1 MTRERDIRS
10 LLAKVRRIHIQSRK
24 AVEEFAAGQYQS
36 AFKGEG
42 IEFKEVR
49 DYQSGDEVRSIDW
62 NVTARTGR
70 LHVKTFAE
78 ERERH
83 ILLLVDGSASTAFGS
98 MEDTKSDCVAELCA
112 LLTFAAISTN
122 DRVGLILFSNRVE
135 SHIRPRKGM
144 QHGLRI
150 LRELLAFRPEGRGTN
165 LASALQYLLRTR
177 RKRTVV
183 FLVSDF
189 LDEGFEDEIGP
200 VAARHDLVA
209 LKVADPRERGLGG
222 GGIIRLRDLE
232 TGKRVEVDL
241 SRRAFKE
248 RFAQEARS
256 RSEALRKTMTAH
268 GVDLLEVEPGESLI
282 RVLRSFFLKRMIRRS
297 RR

>member
-1 MTRERDIRS
+1 M
-10 LLAKVRRIHIQSRK
+10 
-24 AVEEFAAGQYQS
+24 
-36 AFKGEG
+36 
-42 IEFKEVR
+42 
-49 DYQSGDEVRSIDW
+49 
-62 NVTARTGR
+62 
-70 LHVKTFAE
+70 
-78 ERERH
+78 
-83 ILLLVDGSASTAFGS
+83 ASF
-98 MEDTKSDCVAELCA
+98 
-112 LLTFAAISTN
+112 
-122 DRVGLILFSNRVE
+122 
-135 SHIRPRKGM
+135 
-144 QHGLRI
+144 Q
-150 LRELLAFRPEGRGTN
+150 PERGTN

-209 LKVADPRERGLGG
+209 LKVADPRERELRG

-241 SRRAFKE
+241 SRRAFRE

-256 RSEALRKTMTAH
+256 RSEALRRTMTAH

-282 RVLRSFFLKRMIRRS
+282 RVLRSFERNGVIHGNVGRVVVLDEAALRKIAGAS
-297 RR
+297 RG